1 MVTKSMPQIFD
12 FKWWCCRTSWKS
24 TLVNTAWCLLGCS
37 IGDIGTILYFQITGV
52 DWPVLAIMGLAI
64 VNGLLTSIL
73 LETLILMRS
82 LAFASAIKT
91 AAGMSLI
98 SMLGMEAAMNL
109 TDFMMTGGAVITW
122 WVLPYILVAGF
133 IAPLPYN
140 YWRLKALGV
149 SCH

>member
-37 IGDIGTILYFQITGV
+37 IGDIGTILYFQLTGT
-52 DWPVLAIMGLAI
+52 DWPVIAIMSLAI
-64 VNGLLTSIL
+64 VNGLLTSIF

-82 LAFASAIKT
+82 LAFTPAIKT

-98 SMLGMEAAMNL
+98 SMLGMEVAMNL

-122 WVLPYILVAGF
+122 WVLPYILLAGF
-133 IAPLPYN
+133 ITPLPYN

-149 SCH
+149 ACH

>member
-24 TLVNTAWCLLGCS
+24 TLANTAWCLLGCS
-37 IGDIGTILYFQITGV
+37 IGDIGTILYFQLTGT
-52 DWPVLAIMGLAI
+52 DWPVIAIMSLAI
-64 VNGLLTSIL
+64 VNGLLTSIF

-82 LAFASAIKT
+82 LAFTPAIKT

-98 SMLGMEAAMNL
+98 SMLGMEVAMNL

-122 WVLPYILVAGF
+122 WVLPFILVAGF
-133 IAPLPYN
+133 IIPLPYN

>member
-1 MVTKSMPQIFD
+1 MKFWLQPD
-12 FKWWCCRTSWKS
+12 KWKLSAK
-24 TLVNTAWCLLGCS
+24 NTFYCLLGCS

-64 VNGLLTSIL
+64 VNGLLTSIF

-98 SMLGMEAAMNL
+98 SMLGMEVAMNL
-109 TDFMMTGGAVITW
+109 TDFMITGGAVITW
-122 WVLPYILVAGF
+122 WVLPYILLAGF
-133 IAPLPYN
+133 ITPLPYN

-149 SCH
+149 ACH